1 MAWHSLLKSPLNLH
15 LMRRRLILRLLVNAA
30 GFAAADLEFVAA
42 VAAIASGLA
51 AVVIAAVRPLRG
63 A

>member
-1 MAWHSLLKSPLNLH
+1 
-15 LMRRRLILRLLVNAA
+15 MRRRLILRLLVNAA

-42 VAAIASGLA
+42 VAAIASGLV
-51 AVVIAAVRPLRG
+51 AVGIAAVRRPLRG